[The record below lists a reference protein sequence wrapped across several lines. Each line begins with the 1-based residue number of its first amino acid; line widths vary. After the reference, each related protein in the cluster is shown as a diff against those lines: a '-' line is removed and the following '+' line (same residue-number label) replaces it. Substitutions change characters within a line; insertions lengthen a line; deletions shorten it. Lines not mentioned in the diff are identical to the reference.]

1 MTEEESQVYQKTI
14 QRLQELIEQD
24 KLIQSLEEKL
34 TGGTATYKD
43 AWEYANKVGHAG
55 SRALIEQADQLIAE
69 DIDGYETIMDALYDC
84 YDQSATYAAAVQTL
98 ENQKAGIG
106 IKGTQADFDR
116 NRASGIAHLGSNAE
130 DAESAVRA
138 LGTPV
143 EHFTENVV
151 GDTIKA
157 NEEFQYRSGLNPK
170 IKRTSSGK
178 CCQWCDE
185 IAGVYDYPAPDEVYR
200 RHQNCNCLVE
210 YYPGNGLK
218 QNAHSK
224 RWTADAEPE
233 KITQRINEEEERSR
247 NLHKGK
253 EEVFERKNASE
264 KDYSKAR
271 KLDHYTANNLYIE
284 DGVELTPREVRR
296 LNQRINEA
304 KDKLGLIGKCKSP
317 MVITRFSD
325 ERKLASYNPRTD
337 TFFID
342 YRLVVEKDIEKLQ
355 RDYVCPDNPLSSL
368 VHELYHWEDA
378 DDYRRGVGVIESAG
392 RKSAYT
398 IYQRERAEA
407 ALIDAGVNLRDMNQ
421 IRRELGDYAYEK
433 MLVND
438 FEEVYAEYRTKKVL
452 KG

>member
-1 MTEEESQVYQKTI
+1 MTEEEKGIYQEFEDRFKEAVSKDKRI
-14 QRLQELIEQD
+14 QDLA
-24 KLIQSLEEKL
+24 EKL
-34 TGGTATYKD
+34 ADGTATYQD
-43 AWEYANKVGHAG
+43 AWEYANKVGHVG
-55 SRALIEQADQLIAE
+55 SRTLIDQADQLIAD
-69 DIDGYETIMDALYDC
+69 DIDGYEAIMDALYDC
-84 YDQSATYAAAVQTL
+84 YDQSAAYAAAVQTL

-106 IKGTQADFDR
+106 IKGLQADFDKD
-116 NRASGIAHLGSNAE
+116 RASGIAHLGSNAE
-130 DAESAVRA
+130 DAASAARY

-157 NEEFQYRSGLNPK
+157 NEAFQYQSGLNPK
-170 IKRTSSGK
+170 IKRTSTGK

-218 QNAHSK
+218 QNAHTK
-224 RWTADAEPE
+224 RWSPGAEPE
-233 KITQRINEEEERSR
+233 TITRRINEEEERSR

-317 MVITRFSD
+317 MVISRFSD

-337 TFFID
+337 TFFLD
-342 YRLVVEKDIEKLQ
+342 YRLIVEKDIEKLQ

-378 DDYRRGVGVIESAG
+378 DDYRRSVGVIESAD
-392 RKSAYT
+392 RKSVYT
-398 IYQRERAEA
+398 IYQRERART
-407 ALIDAGVNLRDMNQ
+407 ALIEAGVDLQDINRSRQ
-421 IRRELGDYAYEK
+421 ELGNYAADR
-433 MLVND
+433 LLRND
-438 FEEVYAEYRTKKVL
+438 FEEVYAEYRTKDTL

>member
-1 MTEEESQVYQKTI
+1 MTEEESRVYQKTI

-34 TGGTATYKD
+34 TGGTATYQD
-43 AWEYANKVGHAG
+43 AWDYANRVGRAT
-55 SRALIEQADQLIAE
+55 STAMTEQIDALISDG
-69 DIDGYETIMDALYDC
+69 IDGYETIMEALYEG
-84 YDQSATYAAAVQTL
+84 YDTSAVYAAAVQTIQ
-98 ENQKAGIG
+98 NKKAGLG
-106 IKGTQADFDR
+106 IKGQQADFDR
-116 NRASGIAHLGSNAE
+116 DRASGIAHLGSNAE
-130 DAESAVRA
+130 DATSAA
-138 LGTPV
+138 SYLGTPV

-224 RWTADAEPE
+224 KWTADAEPE

-271 KLDHYTANNLYIE
+271 KLDQYTANNLYIE
-284 DGVELTPREVRR
+284 DGVKLTPREVRR

-304 KDKLGLIGKCKSP
+304 KDELGLIGKCKSP
-317 MVITRFSD
+317 MVISRFSD

-337 TFFID
+337 TFFLD
-342 YRLVVEKDIEKLQ
+342 YRLIVEKDIEKLQ

-378 DDYRRGVGVIESAG
+378 DDYRRSVGVIESAD
-392 RKSAYT
+392 RKSVYT
-398 IYQRERAEA
+398 IYQRERART
-407 ALIDAGVNLRDMNQ
+407 ALIEAGVDLQDINR
-421 IRRELGDYAYEK
+421 IRQELGNYAADR
-433 MLVND
+433 LLRND
-438 FEEVYAEYRTKKVL
+438 FEEVYAEYRTKDTL